1 MAEQIVSPG
10 VFTRENDQSFIT
22 QQPVEVGG
30 ALVGPT
36 VLGPVEIPTIVTSYS
51 QYQNKFGSTFVS
63 GGRVYSHLT
72 AISAYNYFQNGGN
85 TLLVT
90 RVVTGSF
97 TPATASI
104 ANGTVVGNID
114 TTADAL
120 LGSINSNPTDAGA
133 ATYTGVSLTGG
144 NGTGAVATVVVT
156 GTTAPTITGITVTS
170 PGSGYS
176 IADNLA
182 IAAGALGTGQLINAQ
197 DVLSISNGAAY
208 ALGTVTGPLTVAQS
222 STSLAGAGA
231 SFTITGDG
239 TNVSALTV
247 SSIGTGYVALEV
259 ITISAADLITA
270 GFTGATGDLTITLGA
285 GSANVA
291 NSTAGAI
298 ILVANDFASDPS
310 STNSFRLK
318 TISEGTIMN
327 SDGTLGSQ
335 GQLSNGTD
343 DNVRWEIS
351 FADTGSGTF
360 NLLIRQG
367 NDLTNDKIVLE
378 TYAGISLDPFQDN
391 YIAKVIGDSSQKLL
405 SDSDGNKYLQVSG
418 SYPNKSSY
426 VYVDEVLTPTPNFFN
441 NVGSPASEQFKE
453 SIPVVAS
460 GSFGTATGEL
470 TGSEQA
476 LFNELIDTNT
486 QGLRAEDYSDAF
498 SLLTNNDEYQ
508 YNVITAP
515 GLIHGVSAHT
525 GVLNTLIANT
535 QNRGDA
541 IAVVDLTKY
550 GSTITSTTGQAASI
564 NSSYAASYWPWC
576 QIINPN
582 TGKTNWVPASTLI
595 PGVYAFNDNASE
607 PWFAPAGINRGGL
620 SQVIRP
626 ERKLQR
632 SQRDTLY
639 EKNVNPIANFPNTG
653 TVVFGQKTL
662 QKKAS
667 ALDRVNVRRLLIALK
682 SYIGQVANNLVFEQ
696 NTIATRNNFLA
707 QVNPYMESVQQR
719 QGVYAFKVVM
729 DASNNTPDVIDRN
742 QMVGQIFLQPTRT
755 AEFIILDFNVLPT
768 GAEFPA

>member
-22 QQPVEVGG
+22 QQPVEVG
-30 ALVGPT
+30 AAIVGPA
-36 VLGPVEIPTIVTSYS
+36 VKGPVEIPTLVTSYS
-51 QYQNKFGSTFVS
+51 EYVNKFGSTFVS
-63 GGRVYSHLT
+63 GGRVYSYLT
-72 AISAYNYFQNGGN
+72 GNSAYNYFQNGGN

-90 RVVTGSF
+90 RVTTGSF

-104 ANGTVVGNID
+104 ANGTTVGDIS
-114 TTADAL
+114 T
-120 LGSINSNPTDAGA
+120 INSLSSSLSGIGNNYDA
-133 ATYTGVSLTGG
+133 ATLTAITASSTDGSGINATFNFTFAGGDGASGVT
-144 NGTGAVATVVVT
+144 AATAAA
-156 GTTAPTITGITVTS
+156 G
-170 PGSGYS
+170 GSGYVIGDTITFTAAELNNAIGS
-176 IADNLA
+176 GTGTGNLVLTLVAADIADN
-182 IAAGALGTGQLINAQ
+182 
-197 DVLSISNGAAY
+197 
-208 ALGTVTGPLTVAQS
+208 PP
-222 STSLAGAGA
+222 
-231 SFTITGDG
+231 
-239 TNVSALTV
+239 
-247 SSIGTGYVALEV
+247 
-259 ITISAADLITA
+259 
-270 GFTGATGDLTITLGA
+270 
-285 GSANVA
+285 
-291 NSTAGAI
+291 STAA
-298 ILVANDFASDPS
+298 FK
-310 STNSFRLK
+310 LK
-318 TISEGTIMN
+318 TISEGAIMN
-327 SDGTLGSQ
+327 SNGTLGSD
-335 GQLSNGTD
+335 GQLSTGTD

-391 YIAKVIGDSSQKLL
+391 YIAKVIGDQKQALV
-405 SDSDGNKYLQVSG
+405 SDADGNKYLEITG
-418 SYPNKSSY
+418 SYANKSNY
-426 VYVDEVLTPTPNFFN
+426 VYVDEVSSPTPNFFN
-441 NVGSPASEQFKE
+441 NIGNAASDAFKE

-460 GSFGTATGEL
+460 GSFAGAIGAL
-470 TGSEQA
+470 TGSEAA
-476 LFNELIDTNT
+476 LFNEKIDTNT
-486 QGLRAEDYSDAF
+486 QGLRAEDYSDVF

-515 GLIHGVSAHT
+515 GLIHGVAAHT
-525 GVLNTLIANT
+525 GVLNTLISNT

-541 IAVVDLTKY
+541 IAVVDLSKY
-550 GSTITSTTGQAASI
+550 GSTITGTTNQTSGI

-576 QIINPN
+576 QIINPD
-582 TGKTNWVPASTLI
+582 TGKQNWVPASTLI
-595 PGVYAFNDNASE
+595 PGVFAFTDNAAE

-620 SQVIRP
+620 DTVIRP

-639 EKNVNPIANFPNTG
+639 ESNVNPIANFPATG

-696 NTIATRNNFLA
+696 NTAATRNNFLA

>member
-22 QQPVEVGG
+22 QQPVEVG
-30 ALVGPT
+30 AAIVGPA
-36 VLGPVEIPTIVTSYS
+36 VKGPVEIPTLVTSYS
-51 QYQNKFGSTFVS
+51 EYVNKFGSTFVS
-63 GGRVYSHLT
+63 GGRVYSYLT
-72 AISAYNYFQNGGN
+72 GNSAYNYFQNGGN

-90 RVVTGSF
+90 RVTTGSF

-104 ANGTVVGNID
+104 ENGQLPTG
-114 TTADAL
+114 TLPTSADAL
-120 LGSINSNPTDAGA
+120 LTSINSNPTDGVD
-133 ATYTGVSLTGG
+133 ATYTSVALTNDGS
-144 NGTGAVATVVVT
+144 GTGAVATVVISGNT
-156 GTTAPTITGITVTS
+156 ISSITITTA
-170 PGSGYS
+170 GSGYV
-176 IADNLA
+176 
-182 IAAGALGTGQLINAQ
+182 AGDT
-197 DVLSISNGAAY
+197 
-208 ALGTVTGPLTVAQS
+208 
-222 STSLAGAGA
+222 
-231 SFTITGDG
+231 
-239 TNVSALTV
+239 
-247 SSIGTGYVALEV
+247 
-259 ITISAADLITA
+259 
-270 GFTGATGDLTITLGA
+270 LTIAGGDLGA
-285 GSANVA
+285 GS
-291 NSTAGAI
+291 TAATI
-298 ILVANDFASDPS
+298 LLVAGDIVGSPTS
-310 STNSFRLK
+310 STSFKLK

-327 SDGTLGSQ
+327 SDGTLGSD
-335 GQLSNGTD
+335 GQLSTGTD

-360 NLLIRQG
+360 NLLVRQG

-378 TYAGISLDPFQDN
+378 TYAGVSLDPFQDN
-391 YIAKVIGDSSQKLL
+391 YIAKVIGDMKQTLV
-405 SDSDGNKYLQVSG
+405 SDADGNKYLEVTG
-418 SYPNKSSY
+418 SYANKSNY
-426 VYVDEVLTPTPNFFN
+426 IYVDEVSSPTPNFFN
-441 NVGSPASEQFKE
+441 NVGNAASDEFKQ

-460 GSFGTATGEL
+460 GSFGTAVGDLWDTG
-470 TGSEQA
+470 EQA
-476 LFNELIDTNT
+476 LFNEKIDTNT
-486 QGLRAEDYSDAF
+486 QGLRAEDYSDVF
-498 SLLTNNDEYQ
+498 SLLTNDDEYQ
-508 YNVITAP
+508 FNAISAP

-525 GVLNTLIANT
+525 GVLNTLISNT

-541 IAVVDLTKY
+541 IAVVDLSKY
-550 GSTITSTTGQAASI
+550 NATITSTTNQASAI

-576 QIINPN
+576 QVINPD
-582 TGKTNWVPASTLI
+582 TGKQNWVPASTLI
-595 PGVYAFNDNASE
+595 PGVFAFTDNAAE

-620 SQVIRP
+620 DTVIRP

-639 EKNVNPIANFPNTG
+639 ESNVNPIANFPATG

-696 NTIATRNNFLA
+696 NTAATRNNFLA

>member
-22 QQPVEVGG
+22 QQPVEVG
-30 ALVGPT
+30 AAIVGPT
-36 VLGPVEIPTIVTSYS
+36 VKGPVEIPTLVTSYS
-51 QYQNKFGSTFVS
+51 EYVNKFGSTIVS
-63 GGRVYSHLT
+63 GGRVYSYLT
-72 AISAYNYFQNGGN
+72 GNSAYNYFQNGGN

-90 RVVTGSF
+90 RVTTGSF
-97 TPATASI
+97 TSATASI
-104 ANGTVVGNID
+104 DNVEITGDLI

-120 LGSINSNPTDAGA
+120 LASITVNPTD
-133 ATYTGVSLTGG
+133 GVEAIYPGVALTGG
-144 NGTGAVATVVVT
+144 TGTGAAATV
-156 GTTAPTITGITVTS
+156 TINSGLTISAITVTS
-170 PGSGYS
+170 AGSGY
-176 IADNLA
+176 
-182 IAAGALGTGQLINAQ
+182 
-197 DVLSISNGAAY
+197 
-208 ALGTVTGPLTVAQS
+208 VATDS
-222 STSLAGAGA
+222 
-231 SFTITGDG
+231 
-239 TNVSALTV
+239 
-247 SSIGTGYVALEV
+247 
-259 ITISAADLITA
+259 
-270 GFTGATGDLTITLGA
+270 LTIAGGDLGA
-285 GSANVA
+285 GSSAATIV
-291 NSTAGAI
+291 
-298 ILVANDFASDPS
+298 LVADDIETDTLPS
-310 STNSFRLK
+310 PYSFRLK

-335 GQLSNGTD
+335 GQLSTGTS
-343 DNVRWEIS
+343 DNIRWEIS

-367 NDLTNDKIVLE
+367 DDLTNDKIVLE
-378 TYAGISLDPFQDN
+378 TYAGVSLDPFQDN
-391 YIAKVIGDSSQKLL
+391 YISKVIGDSSQTLI
-405 SDSDGNKYLQVSG
+405 SDADGNKYLEVTG
-418 SYPNKSSY
+418 SFVNKSNY
-426 VYVDEVLTPTPNFFN
+426 VYVDEVLSPTPNFFN
-441 NVGSPASEQFKE
+441 NIGGAASAVYKN
-453 SIPVVAS
+453 SIPAVAS
-460 GSFGTATGEL
+460 GSFGDGTGAAFIDEP
-470 TGSEQA
+470 G
-476 LFNELIDTNT
+476 LFNELISTNT

-525 GVLNTLIANT
+525 GVLNTLITNT

-541 IAVVDLTKY
+541 IAVIDLSVYNT
-550 GSTITSTTGQAASI
+550 TITGTTNQAAGI

-576 QIINPN
+576 QVINPD
-582 TGKTNWVPASTLI
+582 TGKLNWVPASTLI
-595 PGVYAFNDNASE
+595 PGVYTFTDNASE

-620 SQVIRP
+620 NTVIRP

-639 EKNVNPIANFPNTG
+639 ESNVNPIANFPATG

-682 SYIGQVANNLVFEQ
+682 SYIGQVANTLVFEQ

-707 QVNPYMESVQQR
+707 QVNPYLESVQQR
-719 QGVYAFKVVM
+719 QGVYAFKVIM

>member
-104 ANGTVVGNID
+104 ENGQLPTG
-114 TTADAL
+114 TLSTSPDAL
-120 LGSINSNPTDAGA
+120 FTSITTNTTSATDE
-133 ATYTGVSLTGG
+133 TYPGVTLTGG
-144 NGTGAVATVVVT
+144 SGAGGALATVVVT
-156 GTTAPTITGITVTS
+156 GGVITSITVTT
-170 PGSGYS
+170 
-176 IADNLA
+176 A
-182 IAAGALGTGQLINAQ
+182 
-197 DVLSISNGAAY
+197 
-208 ALGTVTGPLTVAQS
+208 
-222 STSLAGAGA
+222 
-231 SFTITGDG
+231 
-239 TNVSALTV
+239 
-247 SSIGTGYVALEV
+247 GTGYVV
-259 ITISAADLITA
+259 ADS
-270 GFTGATGDLTITLGA
+270 LTIAAAALGV
-285 GSANVA
+285 S
-291 NSTAGAI
+291 STQATI
-298 ILVANDFASDPS
+298 LLVADDIVGSPAS
-310 STNSFRLK
+310 STSFKLK

-327 SDGTLGSQ
+327 SNGTLGSQ

-360 NLLIRQG
+360 NLLVRQG

-378 TYAGISLDPFQDN
+378 TYAGVSLDPFQDN
-391 YIAKVIGDSSQKLL
+391 YIAKVIGDSSQQLL
-405 SDSDGNKYLQVSG
+405 SDSDGNKYLQVTG
-418 SYPNKSSY
+418 SYPNKSNY
-426 VYVDEVLTPTPNFFN
+426 VYVDEVLSPTPNFFN
-441 NVGSPASEQFKE
+441 NVGTAASDAFKQ

-460 GSFGTATGEL
+460 GSFGTATGDLFDPL
-470 TGSEQA
+470 TQA
-476 LFNELIDTNT
+476 LYNEQIDTNT
-486 QGLRAEDYSDAF
+486 QGLIAENYSDAF

-515 GLIHGVSAHT
+515 GLFHGIAAHT

-541 IAVVDLTKY
+541 IAVIDLTKY
-550 GSTITSTTGQAASI
+550 GSTITSTTGQTVGI

-639 EKNVNPIANFPNTG
+639 ESNVNPIANFPATG

-696 NTIATRNNFLA
+696 NTAATRNNFLA

>member
-22 QQPVEVGG
+22 QQPVEVG
-30 ALVGPT
+30 AAIVGPA
-36 VLGPVEIPTIVTSYS
+36 VKGPVEIPTLVTSYS
-51 QYQNKFGSTFVS
+51 EYVNKFGSTFVS
-63 GGRVYSHLT
+63 GGRVYSYLT
-72 AISAYNYFQNGGN
+72 GNSAYNYFQNGGN

-90 RVVTGSF
+90 RVTTGSF

-104 ANGTVVGNID
+104 ANGTTVGDISTVN
-114 TTADAL
+114 
-120 LGSINSNPTDAGA
+120 SISSSLSGINNDYDAG
-133 ATYTGVSLTGG
+133 TLT
-144 NGTGAVATVVVT
+144 AI
-156 GTTAPTITGITVTS
+156 TASSTD
-170 PGSGYS
+170 GSG
-176 IADNLA
+176 
-182 IAAGALGTGQLINAQ
+182 INATF
-197 DVLSISNGAAY
+197 NFTFAG
-208 ALGTVTGPLTVAQS
+208 
-222 STSLAGAGA
+222 GAGA
-231 SFTITGDG
+231 SGVTAATAAAGGSGYTIGD
-239 TNVSALTV
+239 TV
-247 SSIGTGYVALEV
+247 TFLAAELNDAIGSGTGTGNLVLTLV
-259 ITISAADLITA
+259 AADIA
-270 GFTGATGDLTITLGA
+270 D
-285 GSANVA
+285 NPP
-291 NSTAGAI
+291 STAA
-298 ILVANDFASDPS
+298 FK
-310 STNSFRLK
+310 LK

-327 SDGTLGSQ
+327 SNGTLGSD
-335 GQLSNGTD
+335 GQLSTGTA

-378 TYAGISLDPFQDN
+378 TYAGVSLDPFQDN
-391 YIAKVIGDSSQKLL
+391 YIAKVIGDQKQTLV
-405 SDSDGNKYLQVSG
+405 SDADGNKYLEITG
-418 SYPNKSSY
+418 SYANKSNY
-426 VYVDEVLTPTPNFFN
+426 VYVDEVSSPTPNFFN
-441 NVGSPASEQFKE
+441 NIGNAASDAFQE

-460 GSFGTATGEL
+460 GSFAGATGAL
-470 TGSEQA
+470 TGSEAA
-476 LFNELIDTNT
+476 LFNEKIDTNT
-486 QGLRAEDYSDAF
+486 QGLRAEDYSDVF

-525 GVLNTLIANT
+525 GVLNTLISNT

-541 IAVVDLTKY
+541 IAVVDLSKY
-550 GSTITSTTGQAASI
+550 NATITSTTNQASAI

-576 QIINPN
+576 QVINPD
-582 TGKTNWVPASTLI
+582 TGKQNWVPASTLI
-595 PGVYAFNDNASE
+595 PGVFAFTDNAAE

-620 SQVIRP
+620 DTVIRP

-639 EKNVNPIANFPNTG
+639 ESNVNPIANFPATG

-696 NTIATRNNFLA
+696 NTAATRNNFLA

>member
-22 QQPVEVGG
+22 QQPVEVG
-30 ALVGPT
+30 AAIVGPT
-36 VLGPVEIPTIVTSYS
+36 VKGPVEIPTLCTSYS
-51 QYQNKFGSTFVS
+51 EYVNKFGSTFVS
-63 GGRVYSHLT
+63 GGQVYSFLT
-72 AISAYNYFQNGGN
+72 GNSAYNYFQNGGN

-90 RVVTGSF
+90 RVTSGTF
-97 TPATASI
+97 TSATASI
-104 ANGTVVGNID
+104 ANE
-114 TTADAL
+114 TA
-120 LGSINSNPTDAGA
+120 
-133 ATYTGVSLTGG
+133 
-144 NGTGAVATVVVT
+144 
-156 GTTAPTITGITVTS
+156 
-170 PGSGYS
+170 
-176 IADNLA
+176 
-182 IAAGALGTGQLINAQ
+182 
-197 DVLSISNGAAY
+197 
-208 ALGTVTGPLTVAQS
+208 
-222 STSLAGAGA
+222 
-231 SFTITGDG
+231 
-239 TNVSALTV
+239 
-247 SSIGTGYVALEV
+247 
-259 ITISAADLITA
+259 
-270 GFTGATGDLTITLGA
+270 
-285 GSANVA
+285 
-291 NSTAGAI
+291 
-298 ILVANDFASDPS
+298 FA
-310 STNSFRLK
+310 FKLK

-327 SDGTLGSQ
+327 SDGTLGSE
-335 GQLSNGTD
+335 GQLTTGTS
-343 DNVRWEIS
+343 DNVRWEVS

-391 YIAKVIGDSSQKLL
+391 YIAKVIGDSSQTLV
-405 SDSDGNKYLQVSG
+405 SDADGNKYLEVTG
-418 SYPNKSSY
+418 SFVNKSNY

-441 NVGSPASEQFKE
+441 NTGSAASTAFKQAIPTVG
-453 SIPVVAS
+453 S
-460 GSFGTATGEL
+460 GSFGDGTGDLLGTAP
-470 TGSEQA
+470 A
-476 LFNELIDTNT
+476 LFNEKINTNT
-486 QGLRAEDYSDAF
+486 QGLAATDYSDAF

-525 GVLNTLIANT
+525 GVLNTLITNT

-541 IAVVDLTKY
+541 IAVIDLSVYNT
-550 GSTITSTTGQAASI
+550 TITGTTNQAAGI

-576 QIINPN
+576 QVINPD
-582 TGKTNWVPASTLI
+582 TGKLNWVPASTLI
-595 PGVYAFNDNASE
+595 PGVYTFTDNASE

-620 SQVIRP
+620 DTVIRP

-639 EKNVNPIANFPNTG
+639 ESNVNPIANFPATG

-682 SYIGQVANNLVFEQ
+682 SYIGQVANTLVFEQ
-696 NTIATRNNFLA
+696 NTAATRNNFLA
-707 QVNPYMESVQQR
+707 QVNPYLESVQQR